1 MTLYRFSA
9 IGHDGRKR
17 RGQIEASDRD
27 QARYLLSSN
36 GDLVLD
42 LEESGKRNWLKFE
55 RRIEITPQTAS
66 DFALELSGLLSA
78 GASLRKA
85 LDIQVDGDGAVARF
99 AASVRRDIEAGRSL
113 SLALR
118 SAGGAAETLAEFAAA
133 GEAGAGLDELMAG
146 AGRFLA
152 ARGEAVAKIKS
163 ALAYPIFI
171 LALAIIAIGV
181 ITLYVAPALAPA
193 MEQSGEQGM
202 IVRLSEV
209 GTWLNANSAFI
220 FLTLAALVLVVIFLS
235 NRSSVRKRVNQA
247 VWRLPMLGS
256 IARDLDTGQSCDV
269 LAALLQTGR
278 SMETSL
284 QFAAAVSGPEL
295 AERYRSIGI
304 RIRDGQTAS
313 AAFSAERALPK
324 ELRRLALLGEQSSTF
339 GKAIEQAGRICHDRA
354 LRRIDKIA
362 KVLGPALVIGLGVGV
377 SLLMISVLGSLSSL
391 GEIS

>member
-1 MTLYRFSA
+1 MTLFRFSA
-9 IGHDGRKR
+9 IGQDGRKR

-36 GDLVLD
+36 GDLVVD

-55 RRIEITPQTAS
+55 RRTEISPQTAS
-66 DFALELSGLLSA
+66 DFALELSGLLTA

-85 LDIQVDGDGAVARF
+85 LDIQADGDGAVAKF

-152 ARGEAVAKIKS
+152 ARGEAVTKIKS
-163 ALAYPIFI
+163 ALAYPVFI

-202 IVRLSEV
+202 IVWLAGV
-209 GTWLNANSAFI
+209 GIYLNANSTFI
-220 FLTLAALVLVVIFLS
+220 FLTLAALVVVLMFLWS
-235 NRSSVRKRVNQA
+235 RQTIRKRVNQA
-247 VWRLPMLGS
+247 VWKLPMLGS

-278 SMETSL
+278 PMEVSL

-295 AERYRSIGI
+295 AERYRSIAI

-324 ELRRLALLGEQSSTF
+324 EVRRLALLGEQSSTF

-362 KVLGPALVIGLGVGV
+362 KVLGPALVIGLGIGV
-377 SLLMISVLGSLSSL
+377 SLLMINVLGSLSSL

>member
-55 RRIEITPQTAS
+55 RRIEIAPQTAS
-66 DFALELSGLLSA
+66 DFALELSGLLTA

-85 LDIQVDGDGAVARF
+85 LDIQADGDGAVAKF

-152 ARGEAVAKIKS
+152 ARDEAVAKIKS

-193 MEQSGEQGM
+193 MEQSGDQGM
-202 IVRLSEV
+202 IVRLAEV
-209 GTWLNANSAFI
+209 GTWLNANSTVI
-220 FLTLAALVLVVIFLS
+220 FLTLAALVIFLIVLS
-235 NRSSVRKRVNQA
+235 NRPSIRKRVNQA
-247 VWRLPMLGS
+247 VWKLPMLGS

-324 ELRRLALLGEQSSTF
+324 EVRRLALLGEQSSTF